1 MFEVRVIDVP
11 KTWIEAGSPLNFNV
25 FIAPVLPIAM
35 SPDVMAPHPRG
46 PQLTLPLIV
55 ALPVAERSP
64 VAAMAPHVRAPH
76 PRDPAMLALP
86 LAETPVVAIPVSS
99 TKSRMAEFRRGTKP
113 EMPRAILSV
122 CWHTRRFDS
131 PAVTRS

>member
-11 KTWIEAGSPLNFNV
+11 KTWIEAGSPLNFSV
-25 FIAPVLPIAM
+25 FIEPVAPIAM

-64 VAAMAPHVRAPH
+64 VDVMAPHVRAPH
-76 PRDPAMLALP
+76 PRDPTMLAFP
-86 LAETPVVAIPVSS
+86 LAEKPVVAIPFSS
-99 TKSRMAEFRRGTKP
+99 TKSRMAEFRRGTRP
-113 EMPRAILSV
+113 ERPNAIRSV
-122 CWHTRRFDS
+122 CWQQRRFDS